1 MKIRWIS
8 IVLLLALAA
17 SSVFAHGDKVH
28 VLGTLEK
35 VNSDS
40 LVVRTKAGKPVEVK
54 LAASTVFVERTNN
67 RDKPAKLS
75 DLAAGDFVVIHA
87 TAGDNGLEADQVR
100 FSVPAAPKVAAP
112 AAPKPKS

>member
-8 IVLLLALAA
+8 IVLLLGLAA
-17 SSVFAHGDKVH
+17 GSVFAHGDKVH

-40 LVVRTKAGKPVEVK
+40 VVVRTKAGKSVEIK
-54 LAASTVFVERTNN
+54 LAAATVFVERINN
-67 RDKPAKLS
+67 QDKPAKLA

-87 TAGDNGLEADQVR
+87 TARDSGLEADQVR
-100 FSVPAAPKVAAP
+100 FS
-112 AAPKPKS
+112 KPKSQGFPKS